1 MVPEFNLEEWC
12 DIQAREAFYFSEN
25 AIVSRAMWDV
35 NGERVTRERAEAH
48 IIYIAKNLEA
58 VKSGVCDD

>member
-12 DIQAREAFYFSEN
+12 DNQAREAFYFSEC
-25 AIVSRAMWDV
+25 AIISHPCWDV
-35 NGERVTRERAEAH
+35 NGERMTRAKAEAH

-58 VKSGVCDD
+58 VRGGVF